1 MKDIILDAE
10 TFASVDLA
18 KCGVYKYAAADD
30 FEILLLSYSID
41 YGEVQ
46 VIDLASGEQIPD
58 EVLGAILDPKVIK
71 HAFNASFERVCLSFW
86 LARRGML
93 PSDEF
98 GIPKFLSAEGW
109 HCDMVWCAYL
119 SLPLSLE
126 KAGAVLKVEQQKMK
140 EGKDLIKYFCIP
152 CKPTKTNGGR
162 IRNLPGDDPEK
173 WRLFKAYNKRDV
185 ETEIAIER
193 RLSKVPVPDH
203 IWKEYTLDQQIN
215 DHGVL
220 IDLDLVEA
228 AMKLDEQSRDGL
240 VKEMCSLTMLDN
252 PNSVVQLKGWL
263 AEKGYEVESL
273 GKKEVEK
280 MLEDAPTEIAKV
292 LGLRLQLAKS
302 SIKKYQAME
311 NYAGKDGRAR
321 GLFQFYGA
329 VRTGRWCLTGDHEV
343 LTDNGWERLDE
354 WKGGRIACWNANTEA
369 ISFQRAE
376 HLEFDYCGDLYLYED
391 GRISQLST
399 PDHKMRA
406 VGSYGKQ
413 WRDMIVEEMSR
424 CSAPCIPLTGYRYH
438 RGCANPLWIRV
449 LIMVQADGSYCED
462 GQIRFRFKKK
472 RKIERCKALL
482 RRAEI
487 MFTVREY
494 EGGSITEFIIPAR
507 AVPLWLRQFRTKTF
521 GYWLLDENPDI
532 FFDELPNWDGYYP
545 APNSI
550 QYATTN
556 KQNADIVQALAHLSG
571 RTCSMKIK
579 HRPEHP
585 EWKDAYYLNIW
596 LNPGNCHAIKKKP
609 QIQPFEG
616 KVYCAETK
624 TGYFLVRRN
633 GKVWI
638 TGNSGRG
645 VQLQNLKRND
655 LPDLSEAREL
665 VKSGNGAAVELLYDS
680 IPDTLSQL
688 VRTALIPEPGK
699 KFIVADFSAIE
710 ARVLS
715 WLAGETWR
723 METFASGGDIY
734 CATAGKMFH
743 CNVVKHGENGEL
755 RQKGKQAELACGY
768 GGSVGAMKAMGALDM
783 GMQEEEL
790 KPLVDAWRAA
800 NPRIVDFW
808 WDVDE
813 AVKECV
819 RTKERTAVR
828 NIGFRYQS
836 GMLFI
841 DLPSGRSLVYI
852 KPRIEENDFGG
863 ESITYMGIGTT
874 KKWERLES
882 YGPKFVENIVQGIAR
897 DLLIESMERMGDM
910 KIVAHV
916 HDEVIVEAKMSDEV
930 KEICNLMS
938 ELPDWVGELVLSA
951 DGDEYGFYRKS

>member
-30 FEILLLSYSID
+30 FEILLLSYSVD

-46 VIDLASGEQIPD
+46 VVDLASGEQIPD

-86 LARRGML
+86 LAKKGLL

-98 GIPKFLSAEGW
+98 GIPEFLSAEGW

-215 DHGVL
+215 DRGVL
-220 IDLDLVEA
+220 IDMDLVKA
-228 AMKLDEQSRDGL
+228 AMKLDEQSKDGL

-263 AEKGYEVESL
+263 AEKGYKVESL

-280 MLEDAPTEIAKV
+280 MLEDAPEEIAKV

-311 NYAGKDGRAR
+311 NYAGLDGRAR

-329 VRTGRWCLTGDHEV
+329 SRTGR
-343 LTDNGWERLDE
+343 
-354 WKGGRIACWNANTEA
+354 A
-369 ISFQRAE
+369 S
-376 HLEFDYCGDLYLYED
+376 
-391 GRISQLST
+391 
-399 PDHKMRA
+399 
-406 VGSYGKQ
+406 
-413 WRDMIVEEMSR
+413 SR
-424 CSAPCIPLTGYRYH
+424 GI
-438 RGCANPLWIRV
+438 
-449 LIMVQADGSYCED
+449 
-462 GQIRFRFKKK
+462 
-472 RKIERCKALL
+472 
-482 RRAEI
+482 
-487 MFTVREY
+487 
-494 EGGSITEFIIPAR
+494 
-507 AVPLWLRQFRTKTF
+507 
-521 GYWLLDENPDI
+521 
-532 FFDELPNWDGYYP
+532 
-545 APNSI
+545 
-550 QYATTN
+550 
-556 KQNADIVQALAHLSG
+556 
-571 RTCSMKIK
+571 
-579 HRPEHP
+579 
-585 EWKDAYYLNIW
+585 
-596 LNPGNCHAIKKKP
+596 
-609 QIQPFEG
+609 
-616 KVYCAETK
+616 
-624 TGYFLVRRN
+624 
-633 GKVWI
+633 
-638 TGNSGRG
+638 
-645 VQLQNLKRND
+645 QLQNLKRND
-655 LPDLSEAREL
+655 LPDLVEAREL

-715 WLAGETWR
+715 WLAGEKWR

-734 CATAGKMFH
+734 CATASKMFH

-755 RQKGKQAELACGY
+755 RQKGKQAELACIAEDELVLTDHGLKEIQSVSVEDRVWDGENWVHHDGVIERGVKLVLLHDGLWATADHMVITDGKWMPHGAAIILRNEGKTEMAQKRTYDILNAGPHHRFTVSGRLVHNCGY
-768 GGSVGAMKAMGALDM
+768 GGSVGAMKAMGALEM

-800 NPRIVDFW
+800 NPKIVDFW
-808 WDVDE
+808 WEVDE
-813 AVKECV
+813 AIKECV
-819 RTKERTAVR
+819 RTKERTGVR

-836 GMLFI
+836 GMLLI

-863 ESITYMGIGTT
+863 ESITYMGIGAT

-882 YGPKFVENIVQGIAR
+882 YGPKFVENIVQAIAR
-897 DLLIESMERMGDM
+897 DLLMESMKRMDGM

-916 HDEVIVEAKMSDEV
+916 HDEVIIEAVVDDSVEKT
-930 KEICNLMS
+930 CRLMAVV
-938 ELPDWVGELVLSA
+938 PDWAEGLVLNA
-951 DGDEYGFYRKS
+951 DGYECGFYMKD